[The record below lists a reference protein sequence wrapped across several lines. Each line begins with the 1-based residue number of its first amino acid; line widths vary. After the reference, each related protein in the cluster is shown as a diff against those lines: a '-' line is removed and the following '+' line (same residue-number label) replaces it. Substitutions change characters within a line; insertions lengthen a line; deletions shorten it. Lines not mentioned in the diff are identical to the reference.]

1 MEVIPDMNI
10 KISSS
15 FKNVLRHLYDYYLSK
30 EAPTNEDF
38 LSFETFGTVK
48 MLQLK
53 GLEHKSFT
61 YVEIYLQGK
70 TVLVKRCID
79 LNVVIITRCLCLL
92 VLTPAILNWPISVHI
107 SNGSSLDFHISATTH
122 HLSLYILSLIIIL
135 GMRWNIVS
143 HRDLFPFL
151 LFGSI
156 CICFFPMGQ

>member
-1 MEVIPDMNI
+1 
-10 KISSS
+10 
-15 FKNVLRHLYDYYLSK
+15 
-30 EAPTNEDF
+30 
-38 LSFETFGTVK
+38 

-70 TVLVKRCID
+70 IVLVKGCID
-79 LNVVIITRCLCLL
+79 LNVVIVTRCLCLL
-92 VLTPAILNWPISVHI
+92 VLTPAILNWPVSVHI
-107 SNGSSLDFHISATTH
+107 SKGSSLDFHISDYNAMTH
-122 HLSLYILSLIIIL
+122 YLSLCIVSLIIVL

-156 CICFFPMGQ
+156 CICLFPMGQ